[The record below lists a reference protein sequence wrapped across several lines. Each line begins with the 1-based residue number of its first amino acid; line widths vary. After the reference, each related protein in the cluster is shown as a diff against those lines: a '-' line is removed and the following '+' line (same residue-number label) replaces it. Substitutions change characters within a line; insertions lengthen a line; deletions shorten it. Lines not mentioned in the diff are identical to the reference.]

1 MNKPILSKHIPQDE
15 HINTVA
21 AIFLLSA
28 LPQNVVRA
36 EHDSGCART
45 QFWYTSLGRTRP
57 EHSELTK
64 EIHSKLTDVHVTMPK
79 DTFLRTFL
87 EFLHILEQLN
97 M

>member
-64 EIHSKLTDVHVTMPK
+64 EIHPWINVSTCKVESFFALTNNYYY
-79 DTFLRTFL
+79 LL
-87 EFLHILEQLN
+87 
-97 M
+97 

>member
-64 EIHSKLTDVHVTMPK
+64 EIHPK
-79 DTFLRTFL
+79 S
-87 EFLHILEQLN
+87 ILFEAVL
-97 M
+97 MLKKSC